1 MTCDKLLVARCS
13 EANGGSRV
21 QFTVI
26 NGERKSAEFVEHLKA
41 AGEVVRGIIEASAV

>member
-1 MTCDKLLVARCS
+1 VSNIIVYVVKYS
-13 EANGGSRV
+13 KANGSFRV

-41 AGEVVRGIIEASAV
+41 ASDIVRGIIEAGAV

>member
-1 MTCDKLLVARCS
+1 MAYDRLVLVGYS
-13 EANGGSRV
+13 KANGAFRI

-41 AGEVVRGIIEASAV
+41 AGEIVKGIIEASAV

>member
-1 MTCDKLLVARCS
+1 MAYDRFFVMRCS
-13 EANGGSRV
+13 KANGVFRV

-41 AGEVVRGIIEASAV
+41 AGEIVRGIIEASTV